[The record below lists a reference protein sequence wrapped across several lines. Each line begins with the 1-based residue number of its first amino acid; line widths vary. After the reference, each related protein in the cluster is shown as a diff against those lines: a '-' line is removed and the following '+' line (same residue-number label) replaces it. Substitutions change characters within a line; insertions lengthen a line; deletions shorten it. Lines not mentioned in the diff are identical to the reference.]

1 MHGIYYLLIEWNT
14 HMSREFPSTSAT
26 NMIFEINQILPQQ
39 PVKQLQKA
47 VFVHTQ
53 LNFFEVRLL
62 CLNSLSASPTCW
74 DCRGSGRRV

>member
-1 MHGIYYLLIEWNT
+1 MITSDLMHGIYYLLIEWNK

-47 VFVHTQ
+47 VFLHT
-53 LNFFEVRLL
+53 LL
-62 CLNSLSASPTCW
+62 WGPLYVMSL
-74 DCRGSGRRV
+74 